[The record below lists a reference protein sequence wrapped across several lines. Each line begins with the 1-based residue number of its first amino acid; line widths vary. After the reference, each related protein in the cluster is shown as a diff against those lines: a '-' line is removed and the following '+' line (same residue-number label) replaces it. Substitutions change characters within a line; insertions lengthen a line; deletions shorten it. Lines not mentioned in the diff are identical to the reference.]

1 MYRGHTAAARQQ
13 NMAHLMAQQQALL
26 QSPQTAEWGPCLWR
40 ILHALAEKTG
50 VKDVR
55 MHSEEEKRCW
65 LNLFN
70 SLKGGMPCPLCR
82 QHYRTYLMHN
92 SIEDVFAS
100 KGEERR
106 VKLRKWLWQFHNSV
120 RTDKAQPVDV
130 TLEKIQEMYTG
141 YEIAQYTS
149 DRGVLIEHMR
159 RGMFQRW
166 LIRDDMVRVTTSL
179 DSLFATLF

>member
-1 MYRGHTAAARQQ
+1 M
-13 NMAHLMAQQQALL
+13 
-26 QSPQTAEWGPCLWR
+26 
-40 ILHALAEKTG
+40 
-50 VKDVR
+50 
-55 MHSEEEKRCW
+55 
-65 LNLFN
+65 
-70 SLKGGMPCPLCR
+70 
-82 QHYRTYLMHN
+82 
-92 SIEDVFAS
+92 
-100 KGEERR
+100 
-106 VKLRKWLWQFHNSV
+106 KLRKWLWQFHNSV